1 MRYTENE
8 RIEIIKFI
16 EENFGRIEKIYQD
29 VGYDDLYLDVAQ
41 IKPTKEKP
49 YYTLITLGMGEHK
62 MYNQN
67 NENFSSF
74 AELMISLPPD
84 WNFDDKNYTWAID
97 KLIQLTYIPFTYF
110 FAYEWGHLENNF
122 DPFSF
127 NTKLSALTILYP
139 EMKKENSG
147 LLKLENRN
155 LQFYQIVPLY
165 DEEYTFAL
173 KNGMKNLL
181 LLDVEKKISF
191 VIDMNRE
198 KVLEYSEKEKEM
210 QDDIMDS
217 ADWHLGDYYSK
228 GIEVEEINVY
238 NHLAIFLRWAME
250 NSFLSDNFLKAYG
263 KELEKYTSQDFV
275 DLREFVK
282 FRLKG
287 DLRKSFFNDIG
298 KEFIRHYY
306 DYDFDD
312 GEKAF
317 FPRNIDEYAK
327 RIFGKERY
335 YSPELK
341 REAYLYLTFDE
352 KYYQDMK
359 AVIDDVYNTWLKEL
373 DSYIN

>member
-16 EENFGRIEKIYQD
+16 EENFGKVEEIYEI
-29 VGYDDLYLDVAQ
+29 GYDNFYLDVAQ
-41 IKPTKEKP
+41 INPTKEKP
-49 YYTLITLGMGEHK
+49 YYTIITLGMGEYK

-97 KLIQLTYIPFTYF
+97 ELIQLTYIPFTYF

-122 DPFSF
+122 EPFSS
-127 NTKLSALTILYP
+127 NTKLSAVTLLYP

-181 LLDVEKKISF
+181 LLDVEKKISS
-191 VIDMNRE
+191 VVNMNRE
-198 KVLEYSEKEKEM
+198 KVLEYSEEEKEM

-228 GIEVEEINVY
+228 GIEVEEINIY
-238 NHLAIFLRWAME
+238 NHLAVFLRWAME

-263 KELEKYTSQDFV
+263 KELEKYTSQDFI

-306 DYDFDD
+306 DYDNIN
-312 GEKAF
+312 
-317 FPRNIDEYAK
+317 RNFYPGDIDKYAK
-327 RIFGKERY
+327 RIFGEERY

>member
-1 MRYTENE
+1 MRYSEKE

-16 EENFGRIEKIYQD
+16 EENFGKVEEIYEI
-29 VGYDDLYLDVAQ
+29 GYDNFYLDVAQ
-41 IKPTKEKP
+41 INPTKEKP

-84 WNFDDKNYTWAID
+84 WNLDDENYTWAID
-97 KLIQLTYIPFTYF
+97 ELMHLAYIPFTFYF
-110 FAYEWGHLENNF
+110 SYEWGHLENNF
-122 DPFSF
+122 EPFSS
-127 NTKLSALTILYP
+127 NTKLSAVSILYP

-147 LLKLENRN
+147 FLKLENRN

-191 VIDMNRE
+191 VVNMNRE
-198 KVLEYSEKEKEM
+198 KVLEYSEEEKEM

-217 ADWHLGDYYSK
+217 AEWHLGDYYSK
-228 GIEVEEINVY
+228 GIEVEEINIY
-238 NHLAIFLRWAME
+238 NHLAVFLRWAME

-263 KELEKYTSQDFV
+263 KELEKYTSQDFI

-287 DLRKSFFNDIG
+287 DLRKSFFNDVG
-298 KEFIRHYY
+298 KEFIKHYY
-306 DYDFDD
+306 DYDNIS
-312 GEKAF
+312 
-317 FPRNIDEYAK
+317 RNFYPGDIDKYAK
-327 RIFGKERY
+327 RIFGEERY

-359 AVIDDVYNTWLKEL
+359 AVIDEVYNTWLKEL
-373 DSYIN
+373 ENYKN

>member
-29 VGYDDLYLDVAQ
+29 VGYDDFYLDMAQ
-41 IKPTKEKP
+41 INPTKEKP
-49 YYTLITLGMGEHK
+49 YYTIITLGMGEHK

-74 AELMISLPPD
+74 AEFIISLPPD
-84 WNFDDKNYTWAID
+84 WNLDNDSYNWILDNLVHLA
-97 KLIQLTYIPFTYF
+97 YIPFTFYF
-110 FAYEWGHLENNF
+110 SYEWGYLENNF
-122 DPFSF
+122 EPFSS
-127 NTKLSALTILYP
+127 NTKLSAVSILYP

-198 KVLEYSEKEKEM
+198 KVLEYSEEEKEM
-210 QDDIMDS
+210 LDDIMDS

-228 GIEVEEINVY
+228 GIEVEEINIY
-238 NHLAIFLRWAME
+238 NHFAIFLRWAME

-306 DYDFDD
+306 DYD
-312 GEKAF
+312 
-317 FPRNIDEYAK
+317 NINKNFYPGDIDKYAK
-327 RIFGKERY
+327 RIFGEERY

-373 DSYIN
+373 ENYKN

>member
-16 EENFGRIEKIYQD
+16 EENFGKVEEIYEI
-29 VGYDDLYLDVAQ
+29 GYGNFYLDVAQ
-41 IKPTKEKP
+41 INPTKEKP
-49 YYTLITLGMGEHK
+49 YYTIITLGMGEHK

-84 WNFDDKNYTWAID
+84 WNLDDKNYTWVID
-97 KLIQLTYIPFTYF
+97 ELMHLAYIPFTYF
-110 FAYEWGHLENNF
+110 FAYEWGYLENNF
-122 DPFSF
+122 EPFSS

-198 KVLEYSEKEKEM
+198 KVLEYSEEEKEM

-228 GIEVEEINVY
+228 GIEVEEINIY
-238 NHLAIFLRWAME
+238 NHLAVFLRWAME

-287 DLRKSFFNDIG
+287 DLRKSFFNDVG
-298 KEFIRHYY
+298 KEFIKHYY
-306 DYDFDD
+306 DYDNIS
-312 GEKAF
+312 
-317 FPRNIDEYAK
+317 RNFYPGDIDKYAK
-327 RIFGKERY
+327 RIFGEERY

-373 DSYIN
+373 ENYKN

>member
-16 EENFGRIEKIYQD
+16 EENFGKVEEIYE
-29 VGYDDLYLDVAQ
+29 VGYGNFSLDVAQ
-41 IKPTKEKP
+41 INPTKEKP
-49 YYTLITLGMGEHK
+49 YYTIITLGMGEYK

-97 KLIQLTYIPFTYF
+97 ELIQLTYIPFTYF

-122 DPFSF
+122 EPFSS
-127 NTKLSALTILYP
+127 NTKLSAVTLLYP

-198 KVLEYSEKEKEM
+198 KVLEYSEEEKEM
-210 QDDIMDS
+210 LDDIMDS
-217 ADWHLGDYYSK
+217 AEWHLGDYYSK
-228 GIEVEEINVY
+228 GIEVEEINIY
-238 NHLAIFLRWAME
+238 NHLAVFLRWAME

-312 GEKAF
+312 GDF
-317 FPRNIDEYAK
+317 YPQDIDKYAK
-327 RIFGKERY
+327 RIFGEERY

>member
-1 MRYTENE
+1 MLYTENE

-16 EENFGRIEKIYQD
+16 EENFGKVEEIYEI
-29 VGYDDLYLDVAQ
+29 GYDNFYLDVAQ
-41 IKPTKEKP
+41 INPTKEKP
-49 YYTLITLGMGEHK
+49 YYTIITLGMGEYK

-97 KLIQLTYIPFTYF
+97 ELMQLTYIPFTYF

-122 DPFSF
+122 EPFSS
-127 NTKLSALTILYP
+127 NTKLSAVTLLYP

-181 LLDVEKKISF
+181 LLDVEKKINF
-191 VIDMNRE
+191 IIDMNRK
-198 KVLEYSEKEKEM
+198 KVLEYSEEEKEM

-228 GIEVEEINVY
+228 GIEVEEINIY

-263 KELEKYTSQDFV
+263 KELEKYTSQDFI

-306 DYDFDD
+306 DYDNIN
-312 GEKAF
+312 
-317 FPRNIDEYAK
+317 RNFYPGDIDKYAK
-327 RIFGKERY
+327 RIFGEERY

>member
-16 EENFGRIEKIYQD
+16 EENFGKVEEIYEI
-29 VGYDDLYLDVAQ
+29 GYDNYYLDVAQ
-41 IKPTKEKP
+41 INPTKEKP
-49 YYTLITLGMGEHK
+49 YYTIITLGMGEYK

-74 AELMISLPPD
+74 AELMISFPSD

-97 KLIQLTYIPFTYF
+97 ELIQLTYIPFTYF

-122 DPFSF
+122 EPFSS
-127 NTKLSALTILYP
+127 NTKLSAVTLLYP

-165 DEEYTFAL
+165 DEECTFAL

-198 KVLEYSEKEKEM
+198 KVLEYSEEEKEM

-217 ADWHLGDYYSK
+217 AEWHLGDYYSK
-228 GIEVEEINVY
+228 GIEVEEINIY
-238 NHLAIFLRWAME
+238 NHLAVFLRWAME

-306 DYDFDD
+306 DYDNTSGNFYPED
-312 GEKAF
+312 
-317 FPRNIDEYAK
+317 IDEYTK
-327 RIFGKERY
+327 RIFGEERY

>member
-16 EENFGRIEKIYQD
+16 EENFGKVEEIYEI
-29 VGYDDLYLDVAQ
+29 GYDNYYLDVAQ
-41 IKPTKEKP
+41 INPTKEKP
-49 YYTLITLGMGEHK
+49 YYTIITLGMGEYK

-74 AELMISLPPD
+74 AELIISLPPD

-97 KLIQLTYIPFTYF
+97 ELIQLTYIPFTYF

-122 DPFSF
+122 EPFSS
-127 NTKLSALTILYP
+127 NTKLSAVTLLYP

-191 VIDMNRE
+191 VIDMNRK
-198 KVLEYSEKEKEM
+198 KVLEYSEEEKEM

-217 ADWHLGDYYSK
+217 AEWHLGDYYSK
-228 GIEVEEINVY
+228 GIEVEEINIY
-238 NHLAIFLRWAME
+238 NHFAIFLRWAME

-298 KEFIRHYY
+298 KEFIKHYY
-306 DYDFDD
+306 DYDNIN
-312 GEKAF
+312 
-317 FPRNIDEYAK
+317 RNFYPGDIDKYAK
-327 RIFGKERY
+327 RIFGEERY

-373 DSYIN
+373 ENYKN

>member
-1 MRYTENE
+1 MRYSENE

-16 EENFGRIEKIYQD
+16 EENFGKVEEIYE
-29 VGYDDLYLDVAQ
+29 VGYGNFSLDVAQ
-41 IKPTKEKP
+41 INPTKEKP
-49 YYTLITLGMGEHK
+49 YYTIITLGMGEYK

-97 KLIQLTYIPFTYF
+97 ELIQLTYIPFTYF

-122 DPFSF
+122 EPFSS

-181 LLDVEKKISF
+181 LLDVEKKIGF

-198 KVLEYSEKEKEM
+198 KVLEYSEEEKEM

-217 ADWHLGDYYSK
+217 AEWHLGDYYSK

-238 NHLAIFLRWAME
+238 NHLAVFLRWAME

-263 KELEKYTSQDFV
+263 KELEKYISQDFV

-312 GEKAF
+312 GDF
-317 FPRNIDEYAK
+317 YPQDIDKYAK
-327 RIFGKERY
+327 RIFGEERY

-359 AVIDDVYNTWLKEL
+359 AVIDEVYNTWLKEL

>member
-16 EENFGRIEKIYQD
+16 EENFGKVEEIYEI
-29 VGYDDLYLDVAQ
+29 GYDNYYLDVAQ
-41 IKPTKEKP
+41 INPTKEKP
-49 YYTLITLGMGEHK
+49 YYTIITLGMGEYK

-97 KLIQLTYIPFTYF
+97 ELIQLTYIPFTYF

-122 DPFSF
+122 EPFSS
-127 NTKLSALTILYP
+127 NTKLSAVTLLYP

-198 KVLEYSEKEKEM
+198 KVLEYSEEEKEM
-210 QDDIMDS
+210 LDDIMDS

-228 GIEVEEINVY
+228 GIEVEEINIY
-238 NHLAIFLRWAME
+238 NHLAVFLRWAME

-263 KELEKYTSQDFV
+263 KELEKYTSQDFI

-287 DLRKSFFNDIG
+287 DLRKSFFNDVG

-306 DYDFDD
+306 DYDNIN
-312 GEKAF
+312 
-317 FPRNIDEYAK
+317 RNFYPGDIDKYAK
-327 RIFGKERY
+327 RIFGEERY

>member
-41 IKPTKEKP
+41 INPTKEKP
-49 YYTLITLGMGEHK
+49 YYTIITLGMGEHK

-84 WNFDDKNYTWAID
+84 WNLDDENYTWIID
-97 KLIQLTYIPFTYF
+97 ELMHLAYIPFTFYF
-110 FAYEWGHLENNF
+110 SYEWGHLENNF
-122 DPFSF
+122 EPFSS
-127 NTKLSALTILYP
+127 NTKLSAVSILYP

-198 KVLEYSEKEKEM
+198 KVLEYSEEEKEM
-210 QDDIMDS
+210 LDDIMDS

-228 GIEVEEINVY
+228 GIEVEEINIY
-238 NHLAIFLRWAME
+238 NHLAVFLRWAME

-298 KEFIRHYY
+298 KEFIRYYY

-327 RIFGKERY
+327 RIFGEERY

>member
-16 EENFGRIEKIYQD
+16 EKNFGKVEEVYEI
-29 VGYDDLYLDVAQ
+29 GYDNYYLDVAQ
-41 IKPTKEKP
+41 INPTKEKP
-49 YYTLITLGMGEHK
+49 YYTIITLGMGEYK

-97 KLIQLTYIPFTYF
+97 ELIQLTYIPFTYF

-122 DPFSF
+122 EPFSS
-127 NTKLSALTILYP
+127 NTKLSAVTLLYP

-181 LLDVEKKISF
+181 LLDVEKKISS
-191 VIDMNRE
+191 VVNMNRE

-228 GIEVEEINVY
+228 GIEVEEINIY
-238 NHLAIFLRWAME
+238 NHLAVFLRWAME

-263 KELEKYTSQDFV
+263 KELEKYTSQDFI

-306 DYDFDD
+306 DYDNIN
-312 GEKAF
+312 
-317 FPRNIDEYAK
+317 RNFYPGDIDKYAK
-327 RIFGKERY
+327 RIFGEERY

>member
-16 EENFGRIEKIYQD
+16 EENFGKVEEIYEI
-29 VGYDDLYLDVAQ
+29 GYDNYYLDVAQ
-41 IKPTKEKP
+41 INPTKEKP
-49 YYTLITLGMGEHK
+49 YYTIITLGMGEYK

-74 AELMISLPPD
+74 AELMISFPSD

-97 KLIQLTYIPFTYF
+97 ELIQLTYIPFTYF

-122 DPFSF
+122 EPFSS
-127 NTKLSALTILYP
+127 NTKLSAVTLLYP

-165 DEEYTFAL
+165 DEECTFAL

-198 KVLEYSEKEKEM
+198 KVLEYSEEEKEM

-217 ADWHLGDYYSK
+217 AEWHLGDYYSK
-228 GIEVEEINVY
+228 GIEVEEINIY
-238 NHLAIFLRWAME
+238 NHLAVFLRWAME

-306 DYDFDD
+306 DYDNTSGNFYPED
-312 GEKAF
+312 
-317 FPRNIDEYAK
+317 IDEYAK
-327 RIFGKERY
+327 RIFGEERY

>member
-29 VGYDDLYLDVAQ
+29 VGFDNLYLDVAQ

-49 YYTLITLGMGEHK
+49 YYTIITLGMGEYK

-67 NENFSSF
+67 NKNFSSF

-84 WNFDDKNYTWAID
+84 WNLDDDNYNWIRDNLVHLA
-97 KLIQLTYIPFTYF
+97 YIPFTFYF
-110 FAYEWGHLENNF
+110 SYEWGHLENNF
-122 DPFSF
+122 EPFSS
-127 NTKLSALTILYP
+127 NTKLSAVSILYP

-147 LLKLENRN
+147 LLKLENRD

-181 LLDVEKKISF
+181 LLDVEKKINF
-191 VIDMNRE
+191 VVNMNRE
-198 KVLEYSEKEKEM
+198 KVLEYGEEEKEM

-217 ADWHLGDYYSK
+217 SEWHLGDYYSK
-228 GIEVEEINVY
+228 GIEVDEINIY

-263 KELEKYTSQDFV
+263 KELEKYTSQDFI

-287 DLRKSFFNDIG
+287 DLRKSFFNDVG

-306 DYDFDD
+306 DYDNIN
-312 GEKAF
+312 
-317 FPRNIDEYAK
+317 RNFYPGDID
-327 RIFGKERY
+327 
-335 YSPELK
+335 
-341 REAYLYLTFDE
+341 
-352 KYYQDMK
+352 KY
-359 AVIDDVYNTWLKEL
+359 LKEFL
-373 DSYIN
+373 ERKDIILLN

>member
-16 EENFGRIEKIYQD
+16 EENFGKVEEIYEI
-29 VGYDDLYLDVAQ
+29 GYDNFYLDVAQ
-41 IKPTKEKP
+41 INPTKEKP
-49 YYTLITLGMGEHK
+49 YYTIITLGMGEYK

-74 AELMISLPPD
+74 AELMISFPSD

-97 KLIQLTYIPFTYF
+97 ELIQLTYIPFTYF

-122 DPFSF
+122 EPFSS
-127 NTKLSALTILYP
+127 NTKLSAVTLLYP

-165 DEEYTFAL
+165 DEECTFAL

-198 KVLEYSEKEKEM
+198 KVLEYSEEEKEM

-217 ADWHLGDYYSK
+217 AEWHLGDYYSK
-228 GIEVEEINVY
+228 GIEVEEINIY
-238 NHLAIFLRWAME
+238 NHLAVFLRWAME

-263 KELEKYTSQDFV
+263 KELEKYTSQDFI

-306 DYDFDD
+306 DYDNMNGNFYPGD
-312 GEKAF
+312 
-317 FPRNIDEYAK
+317 IDKYAK
-327 RIFGKERY
+327 RIFGEERY

>member
-16 EENFGRIEKIYQD
+16 EENFGKVEEIYEI
-29 VGYDDLYLDVAQ
+29 GYDNFYLDVAQ
-41 IKPTKEKP
+41 INPTKEKP
-49 YYTLITLGMGEHK
+49 YYTIITLGMGEYK

-74 AELMISLPPD
+74 AELMISFPSD

-97 KLIQLTYIPFTYF
+97 ELIQLTYIPFTYF

-122 DPFSF
+122 EPFSS
-127 NTKLSALTILYP
+127 NTKLSAVSILYP

-165 DEEYTFAL
+165 DEEYSFAL

-191 VIDMNRE
+191 VVNMNRE
-198 KVLEYSEKEKEM
+198 KVLEYSEEEKEM
-210 QDDIMDS
+210 QDDIIDS
-217 ADWHLGDYYSK
+217 AEWHLGDYYSK
-228 GIEVEEINVY
+228 GIEVEEINIY
-238 NHLAIFLRWAME
+238 NHLAVFLRWAME

-306 DYDFDD
+306 DYDNTSGNFYPED
-312 GEKAF
+312 
-317 FPRNIDEYAK
+317 IDKYAK
-327 RIFGKERY
+327 RIFGEERY

-373 DSYIN
+373 DSHIN

>member
-16 EENFGRIEKIYQD
+16 EENFGKVEEIYEI
-29 VGYDDLYLDVAQ
+29 GYDNYYLDVAQ
-41 IKPTKEKP
+41 INPTKEKP
-49 YYTLITLGMGEHK
+49 YYTIITLGMGEYK

-74 AELMISLPPD
+74 AELIISLPPD

-97 KLIQLTYIPFTYF
+97 ELIQLTYIPFTYF

-122 DPFSF
+122 EPFSS
-127 NTKLSALTILYP
+127 NTKLSAVTLLYP

-198 KVLEYSEKEKEM
+198 KVLEYSEEEKEM

-228 GIEVEEINVY
+228 GIEVAEINIY
-238 NHLAIFLRWAME
+238 NHLAVFLRWAME

-263 KELEKYTSQDFV
+263 KELEKYTSQDFI

-306 DYDFDD
+306 DYD
-312 GEKAF
+312 
-317 FPRNIDEYAK
+317 NINKNFYPGDIDKYAK
-327 RIFGKERY
+327 RIFGEERY

-373 DSYIN
+373 ENYKN

>member
-1 MRYTENE
+1 
-8 RIEIIKFI
+8 
-16 EENFGRIEKIYQD
+16 
-29 VGYDDLYLDVAQ
+29 
-41 IKPTKEKP
+41 
-49 YYTLITLGMGEHK
+49 
-62 MYNQN
+62 
-67 NENFSSF
+67 
-74 AELMISLPPD
+74 
-84 WNFDDKNYTWAID
+84 
-97 KLIQLTYIPFTYF
+97 
-110 FAYEWGHLENNF
+110 
-122 DPFSF
+122 
-127 NTKLSALTILYP
+127 
-139 EMKKENSG
+139 MKKENSG

-165 DEEYTFAL
+165 DEECTFAL

-198 KVLEYSEKEKEM
+198 KVLEYSEEEKEM

-217 ADWHLGDYYSK
+217 AEWHLGDYYSK
-228 GIEVEEINVY
+228 GIEVEEINIY
-238 NHLAIFLRWAME
+238 NHLAVFLRWAME

-287 DLRKSFFNDIG
+287 DLRKSFFNDVG
-298 KEFIRHYY
+298 KEFIKHYY
-306 DYDFDD
+306 DYDNIR
-312 GEKAF
+312 
-317 FPRNIDEYAK
+317 RNFYPGDIDKYAK
-327 RIFGKERY
+327 RIFGEERY

-359 AVIDDVYNTWLKEL
+359 TVIDDVYNTWLKEL
-373 DSYIN
+373 ENYKN

>member
-29 VGYDDLYLDVAQ
+29 VGFKNFYLDIAQ

-84 WNFDDKNYTWAID
+84 WNLDSYDWALD
-97 KLIQLTYIPFTYF
+97 NLINLAYIPFSYYS
-110 FAYEWGHLENNF
+110 AYEWGHLENNF

-165 DEEYTFAL
+165 NEEYTFAL

-198 KVLEYSEKEKEM
+198 KILEYSEEEKEM
-210 QDDIMDS
+210 LDDIMDS
-217 ADWHLGDYYSK
+217 AEWHLGDYYSK
-228 GIEVEEINVY
+228 GIEVEEINIY
-238 NHLAIFLRWAME
+238 NHLTIFLRWAME

-327 RIFGKERY
+327 RIFGEERY
-335 YSPELK
+335 YSHELK

-359 AVIDDVYNTWLKEL
+359 AVIDEVYNTWLKEL
-373 DSYIN
+373 ENYKN

>member
-41 IKPTKEKP
+41 INPTKEKP

-62 MYNQN
+62 LYNQN

-84 WNFDDKNYTWAID
+84 WNLDDENYTWTID
-97 KLIQLTYIPFTYF
+97 ELMHLAYIPFTFYF
-110 FAYEWGHLENNF
+110 SYEWGHLENNF
-122 DPFSF
+122 ESFSS
-127 NTKLSALTILYP
+127 NTKLSAVTLLYP

-181 LLDVEKKISF
+181 LLDVEKKINF
-191 VIDMNRE
+191 VVNMNRE
-198 KVLEYSEKEKEM
+198 KVLEYSKEQKEM
-210 QDDIMDS
+210 LDDIMDS

-228 GIEVEEINVY
+228 GIEVEEINIY
-238 NHLAIFLRWAME
+238 NHLAVFLRWAME

-263 KELEKYTSQDFV
+263 NELEKYRSQDFI

-298 KEFIRHYY
+298 KEFIKHYY
-306 DYDFDD
+306 DYDNIN
-312 GEKAF
+312 
-317 FPRNIDEYAK
+317 RNFYPEDIDEYAK
-327 RIFGKERY
+327 RIFGEERY

-359 AVIDDVYNTWLKEL
+359 AVIDDIYNTWLKEL
-373 DSYIN
+373 ENYKN

>member
-1 MRYTENE
+1 MRYSENE

-16 EENFGRIEKIYQD
+16 EKNFGKVEEIYEI
-29 VGYDDLYLDVAQ
+29 GYDNFYLDVAQ
-41 IKPTKEKP
+41 INPTKEKP
-49 YYTLITLGMGEHK
+49 YYTLITLGMGEYK

-74 AELMISLPPD
+74 AELIISLPPD

-97 KLIQLTYIPFTYF
+97 ELIQLTYIPFTYF

-165 DEEYTFAL
+165 DEECTFAL

-198 KVLEYSEKEKEM
+198 KVLEYSEEEKEM

-217 ADWHLGDYYSK
+217 AEWHLGDYYSK
-228 GIEVEEINVY
+228 GIEVEEINIY
-238 NHLAIFLRWAME
+238 NHFAIFLRWAME

-306 DYDFDD
+306 DYDNIN
-312 GEKAF
+312 
-317 FPRNIDEYAK
+317 RNFYPGDIDKYAK
-327 RIFGKERY
+327 RIFGEERY

-373 DSYIN
+373 KNYKN

>member
-16 EENFGRIEKIYQD
+16 EENFGKVEEIYEI
-29 VGYDDLYLDVAQ
+29 GYDNYYLDVAQ
-41 IKPTKEKP
+41 INPTEEKP
-49 YYTLITLGMGEHK
+49 YYTIITLGMGEYE

-74 AELMISLPPD
+74 AELMISFPPD

-97 KLIQLTYIPFTYF
+97 ELIQLTYIPFTYF

-122 DPFSF
+122 ESFSSKT
-127 NTKLSALTILYP
+127 NLSAVAILYP
-139 EMKKENSG
+139 EMKEENSG
-147 LLKLENRN
+147 LLKLENRD

-181 LLDVEKKISF
+181 LLDVERKINY
-191 VIDMNRE
+191 VVDMQRE
-198 KVLEYSEKEKEM
+198 KVLEYSEEEKEL
-210 QDDIMDS
+210 QNDIMDS
-217 ADWHLGDYYSK
+217 SEWHLGDYYSK
-228 GIEVEEINVY
+228 GIEVDEINVY

-250 NSFLSDNFLKAYG
+250 NSFLADNFLKAYS
-263 KELEKYTSQDFV
+263 KELEKYTSQDFI

-282 FRLKG
+282 YRLKG
-287 DLRKSFFNDIG
+287 DLRKSFFNDVG
-298 KEFIRHYY
+298 KEFVRYYY

-312 GEKAF
+312 GDF
-317 FPRNIDEYAK
+317 FPADIDNYAK
-327 RIFGKERY
+327 RIFGKEKY

-341 REAYLYLTFDE
+341 REAYLYLNFDE

-359 AVIDDVYNTWLKEL
+359 EVIDKVYNKWLKEL
-373 DSYIN
+373 ENYSN

>member
-16 EENFGRIEKIYQD
+16 EENFGRIEKIYQNA
-29 VGYDDLYLDVAQ
+29 GFKNFYLDIAQ
-41 IKPTKEKP
+41 INPTKEKP

-84 WNFDDKNYTWAID
+84 WNLDDKNYTWVID
-97 KLIQLTYIPFTYF
+97 ELMHLAYIPFTFYF
-110 FAYEWGHLENNF
+110 SYEWGHLENNF
-122 DPFSF
+122 EPFSS
-127 NTKLSALTILYP
+127 NTKLSAVTLLYP

-198 KVLEYSEKEKEM
+198 KVLEYSEEEKEM
-210 QDDIMDS
+210 LNDIMDS
-217 ADWHLGDYYSK
+217 AEWHLGDYYSK
-228 GIEVEEINVY
+228 GIEVEEINIY
-238 NHLAIFLRWAME
+238 NHLALFLRWAME
-250 NSFLSDNFLKAYG
+250 NGFLSDNFLKAYG

-287 DLRKSFFNDIG
+287 DLRKSFFNDVG

-312 GEKAF
+312 GDF
-317 FPRNIDEYAK
+317 YPQDIDKYAK
-327 RIFGKERY
+327 RIFGEERY

-359 AVIDDVYNTWLKEL
+359 AVIDEVYNTWLKEL

>member
-16 EENFGRIEKIYQD
+16 EENFGKVEEIYE
-29 VGYDDLYLDVAQ
+29 VGYGNFSLDVAQ
-41 IKPTKEKP
+41 INPTKEKP
-49 YYTLITLGMGEHK
+49 YYTIITLGMGEHK

-84 WNFDDKNYTWAID
+84 WSLDDKNYTWAID
-97 KLIQLTYIPFTYF
+97 ELMHLAYIPFTYF

-122 DPFSF
+122 DPFSS
-127 NTKLSALTILYP
+127 NTKLSAVTLLYP

-191 VIDMNRE
+191 VIDMSRE
-198 KVLEYSEKEKEM
+198 KVLEYSEDEKEM

-228 GIEVEEINVY
+228 GIEVEEINIY
-238 NHLAIFLRWAME
+238 NHLAVFLRWAME

-298 KEFIRHYY
+298 KEFIKHYY
-306 DYDFDD
+306 DYDNIS
-312 GEKAF
+312 
-317 FPRNIDEYAK
+317 RNFYPGDIDKYAK
-327 RIFGKERY
+327 RIFGEERY

-373 DSYIN
+373 ENYKN

>member
-16 EENFGRIEKIYQD
+16 EENFGKVEEIYKI
-29 VGYDDLYLDVAQ
+29 GYDNYYLDVAQ
-41 IKPTKEKP
+41 INPTKEKP
-49 YYTLITLGMGEHK
+49 YYTIITLGMGEYK

-74 AELMISLPPD
+74 AELIISLPPD

-97 KLIQLTYIPFTYF
+97 ELIQLTYIPFTYF

-122 DPFSF
+122 EPFSS
-127 NTKLSALTILYP
+127 NTKLSAVTLLYP

-198 KVLEYSEKEKEM
+198 KVLEYSEEEKEM
-210 QDDIMDS
+210 LDDIMDS

-228 GIEVEEINVY
+228 GIEVEEINIY
-238 NHLAIFLRWAME
+238 NHLAVFLRWAME

-306 DYDFDD
+306 DYDNIN
-312 GEKAF
+312 
-317 FPRNIDEYAK
+317 RNFYPGDIDKYAK
-327 RIFGKERY
+327 RIFGEERY

-373 DSYIN
+373 ENYKN

>member
-1 MRYTENE
+1 MRYSENE

-16 EENFGRIEKIYQD
+16 EENFGKVEEIYE
-29 VGYDDLYLDVAQ
+29 VGYGNFSLDVAQ
-41 IKPTKEKP
+41 INPTKEKP

-84 WNFDDKNYTWAID
+84 WNLDDKNYTWAID
-97 KLIQLTYIPFTYF
+97 ELIQLTYIPFTYF

-122 DPFSF
+122 EPFSS
-127 NTKLSALTILYP
+127 NTKLSTVTLLYP
-139 EMKKENSG
+139 ERKKENSG

-191 VIDMNRE
+191 IIDMNRE
-198 KVLEYSEKEKEM
+198 KVLEYSEEEKEM
-210 QDDIMDS
+210 QNDIMDS

-228 GIEVEEINVY
+228 GIEVEEINIY
-238 NHLAIFLRWAME
+238 NHLAVFLRWAME

-275 DLREFVK
+275 DLRKFVK

-306 DYDFDD
+306 DYD
-312 GEKAF
+312 
-317 FPRNIDEYAK
+317 NININFYPGDIDKYAK
-327 RIFGKERY
+327 RIFGEERY

-359 AVIDDVYNTWLKEL
+359 AVIDDVYSTWLKEL

>member
-1 MRYTENE
+1 MRYSENE

-16 EENFGRIEKIYQD
+16 EENFGKVEEIYEI
-29 VGYDDLYLDVAQ
+29 GYDNFYLDVAQ
-41 IKPTKEKP
+41 INPTKEKP
-49 YYTLITLGMGEHK
+49 YYTLITLGMGEYK

-84 WNFDDKNYTWAID
+84 WSLDDKNYTWAID
-97 KLIQLTYIPFTYF
+97 ELIQLTYIPFTYF

-122 DPFSF
+122 EPFSS
-127 NTKLSALTILYP
+127 NTKLSAVTLLYP

-191 VIDMNRE
+191 IIDMNRE
-198 KVLEYSEKEKEM
+198 KVLEYSEEEKEM
-210 QDDIMDS
+210 QNDIMDS

-228 GIEVEEINVY
+228 GIEVEEINIY
-238 NHLAIFLRWAME
+238 NHLAVFLRWAME

-306 DYDFDD
+306 DYDNIN
-312 GEKAF
+312 
-317 FPRNIDEYAK
+317 RNFYPGDIDKYAK
-327 RIFGKERY
+327 RIFGEERY

-359 AVIDDVYNTWLKEL
+359 AVIDDVYSTWLKEL

>member
-16 EENFGRIEKIYQD
+16 EENFGKVEEIYE
-29 VGYDDLYLDVAQ
+29 VGYGNFSLDVAQ
-41 IKPTKEKP
+41 INPTKEKP
-49 YYTLITLGMGEHK
+49 YYTIITLGMGEHK

-84 WNFDDKNYTWAID
+84 WSLDDKNYTWAID
-97 KLIQLTYIPFTYF
+97 ELMHLAYIPFTYF

-198 KVLEYSEKEKEM
+198 KVLEYSEEEKEM

-228 GIEVEEINVY
+228 GIEVEEINIY
-238 NHLAIFLRWAME
+238 NHLAVFLRWAME

-287 DLRKSFFNDIG
+287 DLRKSFFNDVG
-298 KEFIRHYY
+298 KEFIKHYY
-306 DYDFDD
+306 DYDNIS
-312 GEKAF
+312 
-317 FPRNIDEYAK
+317 RNFYPGDIDKYAK
-327 RIFGKERY
+327 RIFGEERY

-359 AVIDDVYNTWLKEL
+359 TVIDDVYNTWLKEL
-373 DSYIN
+373 ENYKN